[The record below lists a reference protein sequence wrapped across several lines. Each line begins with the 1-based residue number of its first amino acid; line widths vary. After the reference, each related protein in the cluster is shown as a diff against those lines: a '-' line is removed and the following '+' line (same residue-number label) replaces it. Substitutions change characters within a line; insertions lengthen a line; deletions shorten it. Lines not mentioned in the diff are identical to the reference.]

1 MNHPTSV
8 VVALFRF
15 TTPDKKKR
23 GKRHA
28 IIPEGDLKGAFDAPT
43 HRRGTTVVQPVRRLT
58 VDSPVSI
65 WNRILQGACQ
75 LQLVADS
82 WGIFV
87 KSGEMKVIRTGRI
100 VATG

>member
-1 MNHPTSV
+1 AIV
-8 VVALFRF
+8 FIFRF

-58 VDSPVSI
+58 VRSLVSFWKSI
-65 WNRILQGACQ
+65 EQGPCQ
-75 LQLVADS
+75 FQLLPDS
-82 WGIFV
+82 WWFFA
-87 KSGEMKVIRTGRI
+87 KSAQIETIRTGTT
-100 VATG
+100 VAAR